1 MEAAVFEALA
11 QKVEQAVS
19 RIESL
24 KQERDG
30 LLTDLSGVREELEA
44 ATQRAAGLQGEFTEK
59 LSEKDAEIESLR
71 AELNQRSENLT
82 QAGDRVRELVSRLD
96 AVLV

>member
-1 MEAAVFEALA
+1 MEAAAFETLA

-24 KQERDG
+24 KQEV
-30 LLTDLSGVREELEA
+30 SGR
-44 ATQRAAGLQGEFTEK
+44 
-59 LSEKDAEIESLR
+59 DAEIERLKG
-71 AELNQRSENLT
+71 ELEARSENLT
-82 QAGDRVRELVSRLD
+82 QAGERVRELVSRLD

>member
-1 MEAAVFEALA
+1 MEAAAFEALA
-11 QKVEQAVS
+11 QKVELAVS

-30 LLTDLSGVREELEA
+30 LLTDLNGAREQLESVTA
-44 ATQRAAGLQGEFTEK
+44 RAAGLEGE
-59 LSEKDAEIESLR
+59 LSGKDAEIESLR
-71 AELNQRSENLT
+71 NELNQRSENLT

>member
-1 MEAAVFEALA
+1 MEAAAFEALA
-11 QKVEQAVS
+11 QKVELAVS

-44 ATQRAAGLQGEFTEK
+44 ANARAAGLQGELTDKLAEK
-59 LSEKDAEIESLR
+59 NAEIEALR
-71 AELNQRSENLT
+71 AELDQRSENLT